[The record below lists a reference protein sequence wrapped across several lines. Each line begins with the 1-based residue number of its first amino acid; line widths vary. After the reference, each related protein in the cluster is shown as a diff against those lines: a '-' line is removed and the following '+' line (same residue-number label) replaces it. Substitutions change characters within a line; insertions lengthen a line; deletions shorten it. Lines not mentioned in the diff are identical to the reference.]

1 MPELPEVES
10 VRLGLEKHLIGGKI
24 LSFQQLH
31 PRALSTL
38 SLAPLGHLQDLT
50 ISALRRR
57 GKFLWFEFTQQR
69 SSLDITL
76 VSHLGMSGQFRIV
89 KLPNASSRNSSRN
102 SSRKN
107 SEAEDLEFFK
117 SLNYKHARAVARISN
132 KNGRSLL
139 IFNDQRTFG
148 WLRVDQLVDGYPASI
163 NHIAPDLFDPDFH
176 EAEFMKKIS
185 KRTSEVKKALLDQ
198 GLISGIG
205 NIYADESLWR
215 AKIHPTQP
223 CSQLTSSQLRRLLHA
238 VREVLEK
245 AVVAG
250 GTSFDN
256 LYVNVNGESGYFE
269 NSLQVYGRE
278 NEECARCAT
287 LITRIKFTNRS
298 SHLCP
303 RCQRYEKA

>member
-10 VRLGLEKHLIGGKI
+10 VRLGLEKHLLGGKI

-38 SLAPLGHLQDLT
+38 SLAPLGHLHDLT

-89 KLPNASSRNSSRN
+89 ELPDTPSNKSSRI

-107 SEAEDLEFFK
+107 SEAEDLKFFK
-117 SLNYKHARAVARISN
+117 NLNYKHARALARISN

-148 WLRVDQLVDGYPASI
+148 WLRVDQLVNGYPASI
-163 NHIAPDLFDPDFH
+163 NHIAPDLFDSDFL
-176 EAEFMKKIS
+176 EAEFLKSIS
-185 KRTSEVKKALLDQ
+185 KRKSEVKKALLDQ

-215 AKIHPTQP
+215 AKIHPTHP
-223 CSQLTSSQLRRLLHA
+223 CSQLTSNQLRRLLHA

-278 NEECARCAT
+278 NEECSRCAT
-287 LITRIKFTNRS
+287 LIIRIKFTNRS